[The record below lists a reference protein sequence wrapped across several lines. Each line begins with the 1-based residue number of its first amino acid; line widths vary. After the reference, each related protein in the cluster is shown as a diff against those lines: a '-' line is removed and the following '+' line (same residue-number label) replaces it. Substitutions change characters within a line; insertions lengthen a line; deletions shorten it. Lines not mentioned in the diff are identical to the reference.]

1 MLSRIKRVPRLGLT
15 ACPGIDNAV
24 RTACASCIE
33 WATSG
38 TTAHNI
44 AGYDFPMH
52 RDIAN
57 SNGIQRA
64 DIGLRR
70 IAAIV
75 LGLASLAAIALV
87 LGFQSFLSSH
97 AATLTTDDFI
107 VRMRA
112 WLAVVVS
119 MIGVCILLLGGYAA
133 RSARGIMAQ
142 RRWPLA
148 GARVLRDTPIRH
160 GDDALRFA
168 RWLNGIAAVLVVVA
182 LLVGVIAWRLFSL
195 AR

>member
-1 MLSRIKRVPRLGLT
+1 MPRLGLAASVAT
-15 ACPGIDNAV
+15 GSAL
-24 RTACASCIE
+24 RTACASCVE

-38 TTAHNI
+38 TIESGI

-57 SNGIQRA
+57 SSGIQRA

-70 IAAIV
+70 ITVIV

-87 LGFQSFLSSH
+87 LGFQSLLSSH

-133 RSARGIMAQ
+133 RSARGITAQ

-160 GDDALRFA
+160 GDDALRIA
-168 RWLNGIAAVLVVVA
+168 RWLNGIAAVLVVIA
-182 LLVGVIAWRLFSL
+182 LLAGVIAWRLFSL